1 MKNTDSLNI
10 IIPAAGMGRRM
21 KSYGPKALIKIGS
34 STVINNQISI
44 LKTYFPDAHI
54 TLVCGFKAN
63 TVMDETPNYILKV
76 ENENYQNTNVARSI
90 GMGLR
95 VLSNSSKVVI
105 IYGDLVFNA
114 ETIKS
119 ISVDRSSIIIT
130 NQSMGEG
137 EVGCVVDGEELRN
150 LMYDLPIKWGQ
161 ISVFVGKELQI
172 LKQLCWDEKNK
183 TKFGFEVINEIIQ
196 QGGRFKCIKND
207 NIKIIDIDNSK
218 DIQKAKEILL

>member
-1 MKNTDSLNI
+1 
-10 IIPAAGMGRRM
+10 
-21 KSYGPKALIKIGS
+21 
-34 STVINNQISI
+34 
-44 LKTYFPDAHI
+44 
-54 TLVCGFKAN
+54 
-63 TVMDETPNYILKV
+63 MDETPNYILKV

-95 VLSNSSKVVI
+95 VLSNSSKVII

-119 ISVDRSSIIIT
+119 ISLDKSSIVIT
-130 NQSMGEG
+130 NQTMGED
-137 EVGCVVDGEELRN
+137 EVGCVIDDQELRN

-161 ISVFVGKELQI
+161 ISIFVGKELNL
-172 LKQLCWDEKNK
+172 LKRICWNEKNK

-196 QGGRFKCIKND
+196 QGGKFQCIQND
-207 NIKIIDIDNSK
+207 SIKIIDIDNSK

>member
-1 MKNTDSLNI
+1 MKDTERLNI

-44 LKTYFPDAHI
+44 LKTYFPDCYI
-54 TLVCGFKAN
+54 TLVCGFKAS
-63 TVMDETPNYILKV
+63 TLMDETPNYILKV

-95 VLSNSSKVVI
+95 VLSNSSKVII

-119 ISVDRSSIIIT
+119 ISLDKSSIVIT
-130 NQSMGEG
+130 NQTMGED
-137 EVGCVVDGEELRN
+137 EVGCVIDDQELRN

-161 ISVFVGKELQI
+161 ISIFVGKELNL
-172 LKQLCWDEKNK
+172 LKRICWNEKNK

-196 QGGRFKCIKND
+196 QGGKFQCIQND
-207 NIKIIDIDNSK
+207 SIKIIDIDNSK

>member
-1 MKNTDSLNI
+1 MNTESLNI

-21 KSYGPKALIKIGS
+21 KSYGPKASIKVGS

-44 LKTYFPDAHI
+44 LKTYFPNAHI
-54 TLVCGFKAN
+54 TLVCGFKAS

-90 GMGLR
+90 GIGLR

-130 NQSMGEG
+130 NKSMGDD
-137 EVGCVVDGEELRN
+137 EVGCVVEGDELRN

-161 ISVFVGKELQI
+161 ISVFVGKELKL
-172 LKQLCWDEKNK
+172 LKQLCWNDNNK
-183 TKFGFEVINEIIQ
+183 TKFGFELINEIIQ
-196 QGGRFKCIKND
+196 QGGSFQCIKND

-218 DIQKAKEILL
+218 DIQKAREILL

>member
-1 MKNTDSLNI
+1 
-10 IIPAAGMGRRM
+10 MGHRM
-21 KSYGPKALIKIGS
+21 KSYGTKALIKIGS

-44 LKTYFPDAHI
+44 LKTYFPDCYI
-54 TLVCGFKAN
+54 TLVCGFKAS
-63 TVMDETPNYILKV
+63 TLMDETPNYILKV
-76 ENENYQNTNVARSI
+76 ENENYQNTNVSRSI

-95 VLSNSSKVVI
+95 VLSNSSKVII

-119 ISVDRSSIIIT
+119 ISLDKSSIVIT
-130 NQSMGEG
+130 NQTMGED
-137 EVGCVVDGEELRN
+137 EVGCVIDDQELRN

-161 ISVFVGKELQI
+161 ISIFVGKELNL
-172 LKQLCWDEKNK
+172 LKRICWNEKNK

-196 QGGRFKCIKND
+196 QGGKFQCIQND
-207 NIKIIDIDNSK
+207 SIKIIDIDNSK